1 MSDAFTIRI
10 FVPDGD
16 PEGVRV
22 VDRMNWT
29 GIGVTFPRDKWQEAK
44 RRTEFDRTGVYILIG
59 YMDDDDD
66 DDDLQTVYIG
76 QADNVRNRIEA
87 HYKNK
92 DFWEKGIVF
101 VSTSGGLNRA
111 HVTWLEYE
119 LIKQANKTKRC
130 KLENSNIPEE
140 PTLTE
145 AEKADTRG
153 FLKEILQILPLV
165 DFRAFAYAKPITPSK
180 AKATVYESSSH
191 DLDTVIVP
199 AKKEGFK
206 KTFLGENCWHAIRIS
221 AGKLEK
227 IKYIAAYQTH
237 PVSAITH
244 YALVDR
250 IEPYGQSGKYRVIFS
265 GKAQPFDP
273 IKPYGD
279 KRSGVM
285 QGLRYTTFEKLKNT
299 EKLSDILK
307 G

>member
-1 MSDAFTIRI
+1 MADAFTIRI

-16 PEGVRV
+16 PEGIRV

-29 GIGVTFPRDKWQEAK
+29 GIGVTFPRVKWMEAK
-44 RRTEFDRTGVYILIG
+44 QRSEFDRTGVYILIG
-59 YMDDDDD
+59 YMDDDD
-66 DDDLQTVYIG
+66 LQTVYIG
-76 QADNVRNRIEA
+76 QADNIRNRIDA

-92 DFWEKGIVF
+92 DFWDKGIVF

-130 KLENSNIPEE
+130 KLENSNTPQE

-165 DFRAFAYAKPITPSK
+165 DFHAFAYAKPISPLK
-180 AKATVYESSSH
+180 AIHKTTVYEASSH
-191 DLDTVIVP
+191 DVDTVIVP
-199 AKKEGFK
+199 AHEEGFK
-206 KTFLGENCWHAIRIS
+206 ETFLGENCWHAIRIS

-250 IEPYGQSGKYRVIFS
+250 IEPYGQSGKFRVIFS
-265 GKAQPFDP
+265 GEAQPFDP

-279 KRSGVM
+279 APPGAM
-285 QGLRYTTFEKLKNT
+285 QGLRYTTFEKLKDA
-299 EKLSDILK
+299 ERLSDILK

>member
-1 MSDAFTIRI
+1 MPDAFTIRI

-22 VDRMNWT
+22 IDRMNWT
-29 GIGVTFPRDKWQEAK
+29 GLGVAFPRAKWQEAK
-44 RRTEFDRTGVYILIG
+44 QRDEFDRTGIYILIG
-59 YMDDDDD
+59 YMDE
-66 DDDLQTVYIG
+66 DDDLQTIYIG
-76 QADNVRNRIEA
+76 QADNIRKRIDA
-87 HYKNK
+87 HYKEK

-119 LIKQANKTKRC
+119 LIKQANETKRC
-130 KLENSNIPEE
+130 KLENSNIPQE

-165 DFRAFAYAKPITPSK
+165 DFHAFAYAKPITPSK
-180 AKATVYESSSH
+180 TEHKVTAYETSLR
-191 DLDTVIVP
+191 DIDTVIVP
-199 AKKEGFK
+199 AQVDGFNE
-206 KTFLGENCWHAIRIS
+206 TFLGENCWYAIRIS

-227 IKYIAAYQTH
+227 IKYIAAYQTL

-273 IKPYGD
+273 KIPYGD
-279 KRSGVM
+279 APRGAM
-285 QGLRYTTFEKLKNT
+285 QGLRYTTFEKLKT
-299 EKLSDILK
+299 AKKLSDILK

>member
-1 MSDAFTIRI
+1 MADAFTIRI

-16 PEGVRV
+16 PEGIRV
-22 VDRMNWT
+22 IDRMNWT
-29 GIGVTFPRDKWQEAK
+29 GIGVTFPRVKWQDAK
-44 RRTEFDRTGVYILIG
+44 QRTEFDRTGIYILIG

-66 DDDLQTVYIG
+66 LQTIYIG
-76 QADNVRNRIEA
+76 QADNVRNRIDT
-87 HYKNK
+87 HYKEK
-92 DFWEKGIVF
+92 DFWDRGIVF

-130 KLENSNIPEE
+130 KLENSNIPQE

-165 DFRAFAYAKPITPSK
+165 DFHAFTYTKPITPLNAK
-180 AKATVYESSSH
+180 YKATVYETSSH
-191 DLDTVIVP
+191 EVDTVIVP
-199 AKKEGFK
+199 AQEEGFK
-206 KTFLGENCWHAIRIS
+206 EVFLGENCWYAIRIS

-227 IKYIAAYQTH
+227 IKYIAAYQTL

-273 IKPYGD
+273 KIPYSDAPRGA
-279 KRSGVM
+279 M
-285 QGLRYTTFEKLKNT
+285 QGLRYTTFEKLKT
-299 EKLSDILK
+299 AKKLSDILK
-307 G
+307 D